1 MRAIRLAGLIFVLAA
16 LCQSAS
22 AQTDYQTYGDGG
34 GGGGSCMVCRGV
46 LEGGVMSLSCTSP
59 DPGGWGQQY
68 CRIESYPEGTYCFTD
83 GNDCCVD

>member
-1 MRAIRLAGLIFVLAA
+1 MIRLGFFIVCLVA
-16 LCQSAS
+16 LSATAS

-46 LEGGVMSLSCTSP
+46 MEGGVTSLKCTSP
-59 DPGGWGQQY
+59 DPGAWGQQN
-68 CRIESYPEGTYCFTD
+68 CRIESYPEATYCFTD